1 MKKMIFAL
9 GFLLLI
15 STSFAQKTH
24 IAVSKSLVGFWR
36 YSGTWTPN
44 GSTLIFP
51 SNNYKVINAD
61 GTYYTFSVTDAITQV
76 VVWGKIEMTS
86 DSTYTEFIVK
96 NGQNPG
102 SDNVRCFQTYKVVDD
117 GNVMLSKYSIDE
129 RWYKEKWIRVP
140 SVR

>member
-1 MKKMIFAL
+1 MIFAL

-51 SNNYKVINAD
+51 SNNYKVINTD

-102 SDNVRCFQTYKVVDD
+102 SDNVRCFQNYKVVDD